1 MENAHDKIND
11 LINKSIDELSSNV
24 QKKTKSF
31 FDKYKIKVKPKLVV
45 DTALKTTTAKEKYKV
60 FDGEIKKRNPAN
72 AMGMDSGH
80 VVDAGIATTGDGWGA
95 GDGWGI
101 TAFGEGISRNAANF
115 VRFLRDTAV
124 NDDVAKTLTDGY
136 KSIFNS
142 IENNSTAILC
152 GIQPSMISYM
162 GFDMNEFVFAMNSF
176 MGDIISIVIS
186 EGTNNEP
193 ISVIKEWYS
202 EIGVNDNVV
211 NNIVFIEKNNHE
223 YSNHSLIDF
232 SDVNV
237 SHNSISTLNELNE
250 FCKRTD
256 NPILIGCTDVY
267 FMGELMMQ
275 FADLNK
281 YVQID
286 KKFIFMIGG

>member
-1 MENAHDKIND
+1 M
-11 LINKSIDELSSNV
+11 
-24 QKKTKSF
+24 
-31 FDKYKIKVKPKLVV
+31 
-45 DTALKTTTAKEKYKV
+45 
-60 FDGEIKKRNPAN
+60 
-72 AMGMDSGH
+72 
-80 VVDAGIATTGDGWGA
+80 
-95 GDGWGI
+95 
-101 TAFGEGISRNAANF
+101 
-115 VRFLRDTAV
+115 
-124 NDDVAKTLTDGY
+124 
-136 KSIFNS
+136 
-142 IENNSTAILC
+142 
-152 GIQPSMISYM
+152 
-162 GFDMNEFVFAMNSF
+162 
-176 MGDIISIVIS
+176 
-186 EGTNNEP
+186 
-193 ISVIKEWYS
+193 IKEWYS